1 MQNWL
6 SLCYWQENT
15 KFWRTQIFKL
25 SSTYLY
31 FHDFA
36 CIQFIFNRKKIK
48 MKEIRTEI
56 IINSKPEKVWD
67 ILTDFERHPEWNPFI
82 KSISGNKKV
91 GEHLAIVENGKIYLW
106 SEPSNPAELSSDS
119 MNVGHR
125 RRPLAIPAGARAGLV
140 SILSGDAAF
149 FSLIEDPVKALIV
162 CALFELK
169 RGKV

>member
-1 MQNWL
+1 M
-6 SLCYWQENT
+6 E
-15 KFWRTQIFKL
+15 
-25 SSTYLY
+25 
-31 FHDFA
+31 
-36 CIQFIFNRKKIK
+36 
-48 MKEIRTEI
+48 
-56 IINSKPEKVWD
+56 
-67 ILTDFERHPEWNPFI
+67 
-82 KSISGNKKV
+82 

-125 RRPLAIPAGARAGLV
+125 RRPLAIPTGARAGLV

>member
-1 MQNWL
+1 M
-6 SLCYWQENT
+6 E
-15 KFWRTQIFKL
+15 
-25 SSTYLY
+25 
-31 FHDFA
+31 
-36 CIQFIFNRKKIK
+36 
-48 MKEIRTEI
+48 
-56 IINSKPEKVWD
+56 
-67 ILTDFERHPEWNPFI
+67 
-82 KSISGNKKV
+82 

-169 RGKV
+169 RRKV